1 MAAIYSIADAVGLT
15 FSADEQVPAE
25 AAALAAALDAARA
38 AKDFPAADALRAQLQ
53 AAGWTVE
60 TTKAGTTLR
69 R

>member
-1 MAAIYSIADAVGLT
+1 MPGFTPFFENQPIFDSWLN
-15 FSADEQVPAE
+15 
-25 AAALAAALDAARA
+25 AARPGWPELPA
-38 AKDFPAADALRAQLQ
+38 NLPPDDGAADALRAQLQ